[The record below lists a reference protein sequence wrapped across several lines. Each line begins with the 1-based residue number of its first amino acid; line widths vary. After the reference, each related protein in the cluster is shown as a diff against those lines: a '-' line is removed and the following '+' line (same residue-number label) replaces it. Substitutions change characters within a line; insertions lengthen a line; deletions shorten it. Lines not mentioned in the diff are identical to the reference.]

1 MANLPG
7 TIQMSSRLRK
17 YCMFYAGKKHVI
29 DEHHVTHL
37 YILYIFHSIPS
48 LAFWHPHLQRMH
60 AACSQPHHFPAIPVS
75 HTVPPSASLHP
86 WFWQTGWIDRGWI
99 NRHAA
104 CAYVLSN
111 VPFILPT
118 YPILF
123 LLSACLSNA
132 SWQKINNSLNM
143 CRSIHKVFRYCLCVF
158 QEFRI
163 VEEELNSKSAAA
175 FYFRL
180 STCQVQPRQSC
191 FDWRHR
197 CWSMSK
203 WFPGR
208 KHHPLW
214 SSCEWKMT
222 IRRNQIK
229 IKLKVDKTR

>member
-17 YCMFYAGKKHVI
+17 CCMFNAGKKHAI

-75 HTVPPSASLHP
+75 HTVSPSASLHP

-99 NRHAA
+99 DRHAA

-123 LLSACLSNA
+123 LLSACLSNV
-132 SWQKINNSLNM
+132 SWQKVSNSLNM
-143 CRSIHKVFRYCLCVF
+143 CRSIHKVFRYCLCVS
-158 QEFRI
+158 R
-163 VEEELNSKSAAA
+163 VSNSLSKSWIQKLQQ
-175 FYFRL
+175 L
-180 STCQVQPRQSC
+180 SISDFPHVKCNPGNLALIEHIDVEACQNDSQV
-191 FDWRHR
+191 
-197 CWSMSK
+197 
-203 WFPGR
+203 GN
-208 KHHPLW
+208 
-214 SSCEWKMT
+214 T
-222 IRRNQIK
+222 IRFGVHANGKWQ
-229 IKLKVDKTR
+229 